1 MTRLAGFLRRRSRHH
16 YRKKQ
21 LKHRDIK
28 DIPTQRPLEEAGKK
42 QPSVI
47 QREMCEKTLPSLSAQ
62 EDNETKL
69 LIPDLEFPDFR
80 TVRKQISV
88 VEATIYSLLHF
99 VLAVLTN

>member
-28 DIPTQRPLEEAGKK
+28 DIPTQRPREEAGKK
-42 QPSVI
+42 KQQPSVN
-47 QREMCEKTLPSLSAQ
+47 QGEMYGKTLPSLSAQ
-62 EDNETKL
+62 EVNETKL

-88 VEATIYSLLHF
+88 VKATVVCCILFWQS
-99 VLAVLTN
+99 